1 MDKGFCPVHQPH
13 YYADFL
19 RQLNQTKDYRKKI
32 YKTIDLKDARRVLEI
47 GCRMGVVRKELREN
61 TSAQITAI
69 DSDHLMI
76 AEAQENIEGIEFFRD
91 SSESLSMRDE
101 SYDIVIC
108 HYFFMWNPKPFGQ
121 LMEMIRVCK
130 KGGYVVALAEPD
142 YGSWMEYPDL
152 GLGEYHRKALS
163 ELKAEP
169 IMGRRLLSIFSSG
182 GLEATVGVN
191 NYIMDKKELE
201 EHIEAEWCAVMN
213 SGIIT
218 EEEYDKKMI
227 DEKKMIEENLRIINL
242 PLVSVIGKKIEN
254 IRIKKKI

>member
-1 MDKGFCPVHQPH
+1 MENGFCPVHQPH
-13 YYADFL
+13 YYEDFL
-19 RQLNQTKDYRKKI
+19 RQLKLTNEYRKNI
-32 YKTIDLKDARRVLEI
+32 YKIICLKDARRVLEI
-47 GCRMGVVRKELREN
+47 GCRMGIITQELREN

-108 HYFFMWNPKPFGQ
+108 HYFFMWNPKPFAQ

-152 GLGEYHRKALS
+152 GLRG
-163 ELKAEP
+163 
-169 IMGRRLLSIFSSG
+169 
-182 GLEATVGVN
+182 
-191 NYIMDKKELE
+191 
-201 EHIEAEWCAVMN
+201 
-213 SGIIT
+213 
-218 EEEYDKKMI
+218 
-227 DEKKMIEENLRIINL
+227 
-242 PLVSVIGKKIEN
+242 
-254 IRIKKKI
+254 